1 MEYSA
6 MGLPDLQKDP
16 WTRRRTVNG
25 YAADELFSV
34 LQKSIR
40 RGMVENAGIVAY
52 EMFASGADFEE
63 QTWRR
68 LEIISV
74 EDVGFGCLEAPIII
88 HMLND
93 FRMRAAEGSPDRLIY
108 LIHAV
113 RLLALSPKDR
123 SADEMQNWLRRA
135 VDSGAIRPEVF
146 DDAIDMHT
154 QRGQE
159 MGRDF
164 LHWYKNGA
172 RVENE
177 LPDRDQTYRLRLL
190 QMLES
195 EAGDS

>member
-1 MEYSA
+1 
-6 MGLPDLQKDP
+6 MGLPDLQKDS

-52 EMFASGADFEE
+52 EMFASGTDFED
-63 QTWRR
+63 QAWRR

-74 EDVGFGCLEAPIII
+74 EDVGLGRLDAPLLIQA
-88 HMLND
+88 LNE

-113 RLLALSPKDR
+113 RVLALSPKDR

-135 VDSGAIRPEVF
+135 VDSGAVRPEIF

-154 QRGQE
+154 LRGQE

-177 LPDRDQTYRLRLL
+177 LPDRDQTYRQRFLE
-190 QMLES
+190 MLES
-195 EAGDS
+195 EAGKA